1 MLILNTTIER
11 RTTAQSRPLSF
22 EYFFIAGDKGTEGFH
37 ISSNN
42 YYKEQRDEGDTYWPR
57 TQETWD
63 QIPALL
69 LIRWGGF

>member
-22 EYFFIAGDKGTEGFH
+22 EYFFIAGDKGTEGSH

-42 YYKEQRDEGDTYWPR
+42 YYKEQQDEGDT
-57 TQETWD
+57 
-63 QIPALL
+63 
-69 LIRWGGF
+69 